1 MSEKAYTFDDYL
13 NCTLLDVHRWSEY
26 PEVLAVRQQMLAELG
41 YKGTKKEINHVT
53 VVLLNLYYAYSL
65 DPAMWVMYSRDRNDY
80 NEGKRYNKLYIKYD
94 ILIDIVDK
102 LRSEELS
109 YIEHAMGFKD
119 RKTKKAFDSRM
130 KATPKLIDL
139 IEKEHAVT
147 FNMIGKYAPDELI
160 VLRNADGKDID
171 FVDTAEL
178 IRMRYA
184 LEAYNKLLG
193 ETYIDIHFDVS
204 DIQAKIDAKRNKT
217 DKNTGKPTPKNYR
230 LVINLTNKR
239 VRRIFN
245 KSTFNLGG
253 RYYGGWWQN
262 IPSDLRQKIVI
273 GKDYTV
279 EVDYSAQHIYLL
291 YALKG
296 INFSDLEKEAYVYP
310 KDNDPLG
317 YRPIFKLLLLA
328 AVNSRNP
335 VQCVMAVQGGIN
347 EKPDDYPDVIPDLM
361 ETYLM
366 FKEYHSDIADMFC
379 NKDNKN
385 IGLKLQRWDS
395 AIAET
400 VVNVMTARG
409 IPVLVVHDSF
419 VCSKRDEAFLFNIMS
434 KAFLMH
440 ATDYGVSDELKQE
453 FSSNPIGMKTK
464 DITLSKSEALRDDDI
479 LIDYL
484 GWLDEPQGRRFTN
497 YLLDENPTTNIV
509 IKVHNERI
517 TEHGYDIHEPVFID
531 EPMFYD
537 EEHEV

>member
-1 MSEKAYTFDDYL
+1 MLEKAYTFDDYL
-13 NCTLLDVHRWSEY
+13 NCTLYDVHRWSDY
-26 PEVLAVRQQMLAELG
+26 PEVLAVRKQMLEELG
-41 YKGTKKEINHVT
+41 YSGTPKEINQVT
-53 VVLLNLYYAYSL
+53 VLLLNLYYTYCL
-65 DPAMWVMYSRDRNDY
+65 DPEMWVMYSRDRNDY
-80 NEGKRYNKLYIKYD
+80 NEGKRYNKLFIKYD
-94 ILIDIVDK
+94 ILIATIDK
-102 LRSEELS
+102 FLELG
-109 YIEHAMGFKD
+109 YIENAKGFQD
-119 RKTKKAFDSRM
+119 RNTKKAFDSRM
-130 KATPKLIDL
+130 KATQKLIDV
-139 IEKEHAVT
+139 IENEHAVT
-147 FNMIGKYAPDELI
+147 FNMIGKYTPDELI
-160 VLRNADGKDID
+160 VLRNADGEDID
-171 FVDTAEL
+171 YVDTPEL
-178 IRMRYA
+178 IRMRSE

-204 DIQAKIDAKRNKT
+204 DIQNKIDARRKKIDKKT
-217 DKNTGKPTPKNYR
+217 GRPKSYR

-253 RYYGGWWQN
+253 RYYGGWYQY
-262 IPSDLRQKIVI
+262 IPSDLRQKIII

-419 VCSKRDEAFLFNIMS
+419 VCSKREEAFLFDIMS

-440 ATDYGVSDELKQE
+440 ATDYGVSEELKQE

-464 DITLSKSEALRDDDI
+464 DITLKKSEALRDDDI

-484 GWLDEPQGRRFTN
+484 EWRDEPQGRRFTN
-497 YLLDENPTTNIV
+497 YLLEGNPTTNVV
-509 IKVHNERI
+509 IKVFNERI

-531 EPMFYD
+531 EPIFFD
-537 EEHEV
+537 EGHEV